1 MEQITMI
8 IFNFP
13 FFSTGSMIKYYGKR
27 TQPISPMLYG
37 MHKEIT
43 LEKTILLASK
53 LLLIHF
59 AHFFVTVE
67 EILTLAT
74 GFSLMVINFSS
85 PLAVVVFTTWII
97 KAIVVGAVCRHI
109 MLLLWVCFLGG
120 FWGCKK

>member
-1 MEQITMI
+1 
-8 IFNFP
+8 
-13 FFSTGSMIKYYGKR
+13 
-27 TQPISPMLYG
+27 MLYG
-37 MHKEIT
+37 MHEEIT

-59 AHFFVTVE
+59 AHFFFVTVE

-85 PLAVVVFTTWII
+85 PLTEVVFTTWII

-109 MLLLWVCFLGG
+109 MLLRWVCFFGG
-120 FWGCKK
+120 GWGCKK